1 MNGAHGTE
9 KRYAHRNNCE
19 DNGSLSASVASR
31 AASHATERVRERDR
45 VMNEKIQHLALALET
60 QRVREH
66 RQHRYA
72 TSHEPSKDLYRSHT
86 LCEHGGVY

>member
-31 AASHATERVRERDR
+31 TASRTASHATERVRERDR

-60 QRVREH
+60 QRAREH
-66 RQHRYA
+66 RQHQYPA
-72 TSHEPSKDLYRSHT
+72 SPEPSKDL
-86 LCEHGGVY
+86 